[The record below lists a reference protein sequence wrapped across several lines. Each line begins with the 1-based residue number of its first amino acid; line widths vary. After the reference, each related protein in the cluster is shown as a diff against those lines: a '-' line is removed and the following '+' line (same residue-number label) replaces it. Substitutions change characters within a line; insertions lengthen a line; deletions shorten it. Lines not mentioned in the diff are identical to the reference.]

1 MYNTQEI
8 YTVSNIK
15 NVINKQKKRQMHDRE
30 NQKTQKLI
38 FGKD

>member
-1 MYNTQEI
+1 MYNMQEI
-8 YTVSNIK
+8 YTVSNTK
-15 NVINKQKKRQMHDRE
+15 NMTNKQKKRQMHDRE